1 MGKNR
6 NLQNTTLSTLLSLFL
21 YFPFRSVIFAG
32 EIQITMYTI
41 LFWIIIAILLLDFLF
56 EKYLDYLNTTKWS
69 DTLPEEVK
77 GIYDEEKYKKQQ
89 AYSRENHRFGMI
101 TSSFSMVLTLA
112 MFLLFGFAWLDGWV
126 WSMTSNAILAALLF
140 FGVLMLASDLLTLP
154 FDVYDTFVIE
164 EKYGFNKTT
173 PKTFVFDKIK
183 GWLVGGLIGGGILAL
198 VIFIYQKT
206 GDMFWIYAWLV
217 ISAFS
222 VFMAM
227 FYSNLI
233 VPLFNKQTPLEE
245 GELRDAISA
254 FAQKVGF
261 KLDNIFVID
270 GSKRSTKA
278 NAYFTGLGAKKRIV
292 LYDTLIKDMTT
303 EEIVAVLA
311 HEIGHNKRKHVV
323 QGLLIGLVQTAVVL
337 FIFGLLIGNPKLSQA
352 LGVEKPNFH
361 IGLVAFGVLYS
372 PISFFTGIFMNL
384 LSRKNEYQADRFA
397 AENYKPEAL
406 ASALKKLSVNNLSN
420 LTPHK
425 LYVFFNYSHPT
436 LLQRLAFLKQFE
448 K

>member
-1 MGKNR
+1 MH
-6 NLQNTTLSTLLSLFL
+6 
-21 YFPFRSVIFAG
+21 
-32 EIQITMYTI
+32 EI
-41 LFWIIIAILLLDFLF
+41 LFWVIIGILVLDFLF
-56 EKYLDYLNTTKWS
+56 EKYLSWLNTTTMS
-69 DTLPEEVK
+69 ETIPEEVK

-89 AYSRENHRFGMI
+89 AYQKENQRFGLL

-112 MFLLFGFAWLDGWV
+112 MFLLYGFALVDGWA
-126 WSMTSNAILAALLF
+126 WSITGNAILAALVF
-140 FGVLMLASDLLTLP
+140 FGIIMFASDIITTP
-154 FDVYDTFVIE
+154 FDIYDTFKIE

-173 PKTFVFDKIK
+173 PKIFVFDKIK
-183 GWLVGGLIGGGILAL
+183 GWLISALIGGGLLAL
-198 VIFIYQKT
+198 VIFIYQLSGK
-206 GDMFWIYAWLV
+206 MFWVYAWLLV
-217 ISAFS
+217 SAFS
-222 VFMAM
+222 IFMAM

-233 VPLFNKQTPLEE
+233 VPLFNKQTPLED

-254 FAQKVGF
+254 FSEKVGF

-292 LYDTLIKDMTT
+292 LYDTLIDDLST
-303 EEIVAVLA
+303 EELVAVLA
-311 HEIGHNKRKHVV
+311 HEIGHNKKKHVV

-337 FIFGLLIGNPKLSQA
+337 FIFGLLINNPLLSKA
-352 LGVEKPNFH
+352 LGVETPNFH
-361 IGLVAFGVLYS
+361 IGMVAFGVLYS
-372 PISFFTGIFMNL
+372 PISFFTGIFMNM

-406 ASALKKLSVNNLSN
+406 AGALKKLSVNNLSN

-425 LYVFFNYSHPT
+425 TYVFFHYSHPT